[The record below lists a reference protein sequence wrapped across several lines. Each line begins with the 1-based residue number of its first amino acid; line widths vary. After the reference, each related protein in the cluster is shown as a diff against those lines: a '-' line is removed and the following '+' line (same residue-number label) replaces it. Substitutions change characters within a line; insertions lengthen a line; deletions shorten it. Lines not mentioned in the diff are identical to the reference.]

1 MLEVQLLTISLTGAP
16 EASRIYE
23 EEEKDLKQ
31 VHVASDIW
39 SLGCVVSESIIW
51 VSGGMA
57 ALERAVIDRNTE
69 IKKFYPT
76 MVGSGFE
83 QGFHNCSMLLNCV
96 FNAHRTALENLQG
109 ASSLSKGVCS
119 LAELG
124 MLVSIEERN
133 GPMVLWNKFDRLYN
147 RLSTC
152 TLQSPLEDQF
162 ATDTMYCDKL
172 VEDPAQ
178 YGNLPASG
186 PSSFTYPPLNIK
198 EYGNLVP
205 KQTPRTPTIQAD
217 LALDNWGQNHQSRPA
232 AEKPTS
238 EHRAP
243 QDPYRSSASPHQDTE
258 AHFKENRYSQQKSS
272 ILVDGNGGHS
282 AIPHRYSAT
291 STVGQNGFHSPVSAQ
306 VTPLERPG
314 SGFLSPSPTPTK
326 TTSMYGTTTVDD
338 AFRHRQNN
346 GRRETLDGYLKF
358 RRRMTPRHFIIL
370 IDDSESM
377 RIMFREVLRVV
388 EILVWLVKDI
398 DSLGVDVRFAS
409 NPAKRH
415 TRTFP
420 RPSTDKLMAP
430 IRQWF
435 NKNDADKYCN
445 MKYLLNKIFAD
456 DKIVNPKHPTS
467 VLVLT
472 DGVWEGGPIQDT
484 GVEESI
490 SQVIRQ
496 MDEKGVRDTDFTFQ
510 FVRFGNNSKGLAR
523 LKYLDDEAV
532 FESSKRHKV

>member
-1 MLEVQLLTISLTGAP
+1 MLEVQLLTIVLTGAP
-16 EASRIYE
+16 EASRTYE
-23 EEEKDLKQ
+23 EEERDVKQ

-39 SLGCVVSESIIW
+39 SLGCVVSDSITW

-57 ALERAVIDRNTE
+57 ALEIALIDRNAE
-69 IKKFYPT
+69 IKEFHSAII
-76 MVGSGFE
+76 GSGHE
-83 QGFHNCSMLLNCV
+83 QGFHNGSVLLNCV
-96 FNAHRTALENLQG
+96 LNAHITALENLQDV
-109 ASSLSKGVCS
+109 SSLSEGVRR
-119 LAELG
+119 LVEGG
-124 MLVSIEERN
+124 MLVPIEKRHE
-133 GPMVLWNKFDRLYN
+133 PMFLWNQFDRLYKE
-147 RLSTC
+147 LSAG
-152 TLQSPLEDQF
+152 TLPNS
-162 ATDTMYCDKL
+162 K
-172 VEDPAQ
+172 
-178 YGNLPASG
+178 
-186 PSSFTYPPLNIK
+186 
-198 EYGNLVP
+198 
-205 KQTPRTPTIQAD
+205 
-217 LALDNWGQNHQSRPA
+217 HQ
-232 AEKPTS
+232 
-238 EHRAP
+238 AP
-243 QDPYRSSASPHQDTE
+243 QNPYHSSASQCQSTE
-258 AHFKENRYSQQKSS
+258 VHSKEGRYSQRKSS
-272 ILVDGNGGHS
+272 ILGDGNGGHS

-306 VTPLERPG
+306 VTPLG
-314 SGFLSPSPTPTK
+314 SPASGLLSPSSTPTK

-377 RIMFREVLRVV
+377 RIMFREVLKVV
-388 EILVWLVKDI
+388 EVLVWLVKDF

-409 NPAKRH
+409 NPTKRH

-435 NKNDADKYCN
+435 DKNDADRYCN

-472 DGVWEGGPIQDT
+472 DGVWEGGPIQDS

-490 SQVIRQ
+490 SQVIQQ
-496 MDEKGVRDTDFTFQ
+496 MNEKGVRDTDFTFQ
-510 FVRFGNNSKGLAR
+510 FVRFGNNPDGLAR